1 MRDWKNRFAPLF
13 TCLMV
18 LALALLPLRLSL
30 LRDESLTG
38 TVHAEELAADSNF
51 PARPPE
57 LPMRLQL
64 LARQLEGAPDAVTI
78 ISQTLEGEALNRA
91 ARQAGGELEE
101 LVRAGVLPGE
111 VTAYGGTLSGRRV
124 YLRDQTDLSSAGFLE
139 LNACNGRTGE
149 HLNLCL
155 DGETGRLVALEM
167 DIRLVSKS
175 GLNPAALG
183 ETLLDRL
190 GLAYTRIPNDF
201 ASAAGFRLSDSRTL
215 YWVIRDW
222 NTLRLTPQV
231 DWEAAT
237 VSTPANSGAAASK

>member
-1 MRDWKNRFAPLF
+1 MRDWKNWFAPLF

-78 ISQTLEGEALNRA
+78 ISQTLEGKALSRA

-101 LVRAGVLPGE
+101 LVRAGVLPE
-111 VTAYGGTLSGRRV
+111 EITTYGGSLSGRRV
-124 YLRDQTDLSSAGFLE
+124 YLRDQTDLSSTGFLE
-139 LNACNGRTGE
+139 LNAFSRLTGE
-149 HLNLCL
+149 HLDLCL
-155 DGETGRLVALEM
+155 DAETGRLVALEM
-167 DIRLVSKS
+167 DMRSTSKFD
-175 GLNPAALG
+175 LDPAVLG
-183 ETLLDRL
+183 EALLDRL

-215 YWVIRDW
+215 YWVLRNW
-222 NTLRLTPQV
+222 STLRFAPQV
-231 DWEAAT
+231 DWEISALSQSAAGD
-237 VSTPANSGAAASK
+237 SAK